1 MMKSFRMLSLLA
13 AAALACA
20 VSASC
25 YIAETVASV
34 CRAARDWVTFR
45 VEVVAKAFAKPEILP
60 MPAIKFV
67 AAMAYVLRQAKRE
80 RPTVTPRWRMCPS
93 A

>member
-1 MMKSFRMLSLLA
+1 MKSVRIFSLLA
-13 AAALACA
+13 AAAIACA
-20 VSASC
+20 AAASDYVVSTASKAYHFC
-25 YIAETVASV
+25 ES
-34 CRAARDWVTFR
+34 WL
-45 VEVVAKAFAKPEILP
+45 VAKVEKVVQAFDKPEILV
-60 MPAIKFV
+60 MPKIKFV